1 MISFNPTAEEVE
13 FTNIAKKIALE
24 IREKAREIESDLS
37 KLEEVVTEVEN
48 IGFNKME
55 EPEMYGGMQM
65 PMLSQVQIY
74 AALAYGDLGTVQ
86 SFPGLADGASLF
98 RVLEEKEI
106 NDQILQ
112 SINKADCTVAFV
124 DQTNLAHAQLTL
136 IKSNAAYI
144 VNGETDPV
152 RLANVA
158 TNVIIAATD
167 ESDETVLLWLDKQFN
182 EWTTTQGTYYLG
194 LQEAHLARLSFEQQS
209 VIDTQVIATGEEAER
224 IVRNMK
230 SRIYLLQA
238 AKQQGVMQ
246 AAVDYATEHTATRK
260 AFGQTIAKF
269 QGVSF
274 RVSQMVIET
283 NVVRN
288 LILQAASKLDEG
300 EEDAEALVLSAINR
314 AHRGVKYVTD
324 SAVQLL
330 GGHGFVQDYPVEKWM
345 RDSQVQVLLYGNEH
359 KFLDERGKQLISSLK
374 TEVPV

>member
-13 FTNIAKKIALE
+13 FTNIAKKIAQE
-24 IREKAREIESDLS
+24 MRDKTREIESDLS
-37 KLEEVVTEVEN
+37 KLEEVVTEIEN

-55 EPEMYGGMQM
+55 EPEQYGGMQM

-98 RVLEEKEI
+98 RVLEEQEI
-106 NDQILQ
+106 SEQILQ
-112 SINKADCTVAFV
+112 TINEGNCTVAFV
-124 DQTNLAHAQLTL
+124 DQTNTAHTELTL
-136 IKSNAAYI
+136 TKNNAAYI

-152 RLANVA
+152 RLGDLA
-158 TNVIIAATD
+158 TNIIIAATD
-167 ESDETVLLWLDKQFN
+167 ESDETVLLWLDKEFN
-182 EWTTTQGTYYLG
+182 EWTRAQGSYYLG
-194 LQEAHLARLSFEQQS
+194 LKEAQLARLSFEQQS
-209 VIDTQVIATGEEAER
+209 VLDSQVIASGKEAETILR
-224 IVRNMK
+224 KMRARV
-230 SRIYLLQA
+230 YLLQA
-238 AKQQGVMQ
+238 AKQQGIMQ

-274 RVSQMVIET
+274 RVSQMIIET
-283 NVVRN
+283 QVVKN
-288 LILQAASKLDEG
+288 LILQAASAVDTEDEN
-300 EEDAEALVLSAINR
+300 AEAFILSAINR

-345 RDSQVQVLLYGNEH
+345 RDAQAQVLLYGNEH
-359 KFLDERGKQLISSLK
+359 AFLNRRGEQLISSLK
-374 TEVPV
+374 TEVEV

>member
-13 FTNIAKKIALE
+13 FTNIANKIALE

-37 KLEEVVTEVEN
+37 KLDELVTEVEN

-55 EPEMYGGMQM
+55 EPEMYGGMQL

-98 RVLEEKEI
+98 RVLEEEEI
-106 NDQILQ
+106 SDQILQ
-112 SINKADCTVAFV
+112 SINEGACTVAFV
-124 DQTNLAHAQLTL
+124 DQTNSAHTQLTL
-136 IKSNAAYI
+136 TKNNAAYV

-158 TNVIIAATD
+158 TNIILAATD
-167 ESDETVLLWLDKQFN
+167 ESNKTVLLWLDKKFN
-182 EWTTTQGTYYLG
+182 EWTRTQGSYYLG

-209 VIDTQVIATGEEAER
+209 VIDTQVIARGEEAEDILR
-224 IVRNMK
+224 SMQ
-230 SRIYLLQA
+230 SRVYLLQA
-238 AKQQGVMQ
+238 AKQQGIMQ

-274 RVSQMVIET
+274 RVSKMVIET
-283 NVVRN
+283 NLVRN
-288 LILQAASKLDEG
+288 LILQAASAVDED
-300 EEDAEALVLSAINR
+300 EEKAEALVLSAINR

-330 GGHGFVQDYPVEKWM
+330 GGHGFVQEYPVEKWM
-345 RDSQVQVLLYGNEH
+345 RDSQAQVLLYGNEH
-359 KFLDERGKQLISSLK
+359 TFLDKRGEQLISSLK
-374 TEVPV
+374 TEVQV